1 MQRCDTQL
9 CNSEGRVI
17 YRFQASRN
25 LGSSRFNKCWYHI
38 LPPVEFTQL
47 SLLVNIIHLHF
58 YFWRKWKYFCVKYRC
73 LCDFCFWCRK
83 SVVAKILG
91 TVIII
96 KITLP
101 IKKACGQFIECSLVL
116 VSDPYSKMIMCHTS
130 NCFIHRSKYVP
141 KG

>member
-91 TVIII
+91 TVVI
-96 KITLP
+96 
-101 IKKACGQFIECSLVL
+101 VL
-116 VSDPYSKMIMCHTS
+116 SWYCYYSKNYITYQK
-130 NCFIHRSKYVP
+130 NLRSVYRVP
-141 KG
+141 TGFNLRSPTQRW